1 LLGLLQLAR
10 RGVPELQRRR
20 MYFTSATLILI
31 GVLAM
36 RWNVVIGGQ
45 LFSKS
50 LRGVM
55 SYKMEFAGLEGWF
68 MGALLLC
75 LPFITLTVMIK
86 LFLSE
91 KLPSAAEVEA
101 QGAGAI

>member
-1 LLGLLQLAR
+1 
-10 RGVPELQRRR
+10 
-20 MYFTSATLILI
+20 MILV

-55 SYKMEFAGLEGWF
+55 GYKLELTGVEGWL
-68 MGALLLC
+68 MGVVLLS
-75 LPFITLTVMIK
+75 LPFIILSVLVK
-86 LFLSE
+86 LFLDE
-91 KLPSAAEVEA
+91 RLPVSAPEPESP
-101 QGAGAI
+101 

>member
-1 LLGLLQLAR
+1 MIFVSLA
-10 RGVPELQRRR
+10 VVLV
-20 MYFTSATLILI
+20 

-55 SYKMEFAGLEGWF
+55 GYKLEFAGVEGWF
-68 MGALLLC
+68 MGLI
-75 LPFITLTVMIK
+75 LPACR
-86 LFLSE
+86 LSSS
-91 KLPSAAEVEA
+91 PCW
-101 QGAGAI
+101 

>member
-1 LLGLLQLAR
+1 
-10 RGVPELQRRR
+10 
-20 MYFTSATLILI
+20 MILV

-55 SYKMEFAGLEGWF
+55 GYKLEFAGVEGWF
-68 MGALLLC
+68 MGLILLS
-75 LPFITLTVMIK
+75 LPFIILTVLVK

-91 KLPSAAEVEA
+91 RLPSS
-101 QGAGAI
+101 GHTPPNSITSDI